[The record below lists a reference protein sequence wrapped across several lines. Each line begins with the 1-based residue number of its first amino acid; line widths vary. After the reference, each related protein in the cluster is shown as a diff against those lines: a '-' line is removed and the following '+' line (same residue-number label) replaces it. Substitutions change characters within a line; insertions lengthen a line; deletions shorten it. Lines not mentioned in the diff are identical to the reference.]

1 MRRECDKINAVIMG
15 KKRFFYGN
23 QRPARDGET
32 PVGEKGTQ
40 TQRREGEQRRNGNRK
55 RGGNSSAPLRYTE
68 EKRALTL
75 GELGVSERVVELLTK
90 NRVNTA
96 GDLVCRTERDMFRIQ
111 GFNKKM
117 LAELKKCLAAKSMDF
132 VPERTE
138 KPRTQDAGEQRS
150 ERAPERRERDRA
162 ERGER
167 ADAGARRDNA
177 PQRADRQKEPRKK
190 LTEPL
195 PVEEWRKVQKSG
207 KWGFFDGFNTV
218 IPAIY
223 DEVFCF
229 KDGLASVEQDEKCG
243 YINPAGEVVIPLE
256 YETAMSFSEG
266 FASVVKGGKCGYIN
280 KENEVVIPFIYD
292 AATPFE
298 EGEAKVKKDGRWGTI
313 VPDGSVKW
321 I

>member
-1 MRRECDKINAVIMG
+1 MG

-23 QRPARDGET
+23 QRPARDGEKEAA
-32 PVGEKGTQ
+32 EKGTENAA
-40 TQRREGEQRRNGNRK
+40 RRGDEQQRRNGGGKK
-55 RGGNSSAPLRYTE
+55 RGDNQPPVRLRYTE

-75 GELGVSERVVELLTK
+75 ADLGVGERLAELLTK
-90 NRVNTA
+90 NRVTTA
-96 GDLVCRTERDMFRIQ
+96 GDLVRRTERDMFRIQ

-117 LAELKKCLAAKSMDF
+117 LVELKKCLAAKGMDF
-132 VPERTE
+132 LPEKSD
-138 KPRTQDAGEQRS
+138 KPQVQPSS
-150 ERAPERRERDRA
+150 ETRA
-162 ERGER
+162 ENSSDRRSAVRGER
-167 ADAGARRDNA
+167 PAEGRRGAVSGSVPRRGEKPA
-177 PQRADRQKEPRKK
+177 TQREQKREERKK

-195 PVEEWRKVQKSG
+195 PVEEWKKVQKSG

-280 KENEVVIPFIYD
+280 KENEVIIPFVYD

-313 VPDGSVKW
+313 LPDGSVKW

>member
-1 MRRECDKINAVIMG
+1 MG

-23 QRPARDGET
+23 QRPARDGEN
-32 PVGEKGTQ
+32 PVGEKGNQ
-40 TQRREGEQRRNGNRK
+40 PQAQRREGEQRRGGGKK
-55 RGGNSSAPLRYTE
+55 RGGNAPAPLRYTE

-75 GELGVSERVVELLTK
+75 AELGVGERLVELLVK
-90 NRVNTA
+90 NRVTTA

-117 LAELKKCLAAKSMDF
+117 LVELKKCLNARAMDF
-132 VPERTE
+132 LPEKTD
-138 KPRTQDAGEQRS
+138 KPQAQSADGQRAEHS
-150 ERAPERRERDRA
+150 SDRRGQERGQERNERA
-162 ERGER
+162 ERTGAGSR
-167 ADAGARRDNA
+167 AGGAPRRD
-177 PQRADRQKEPRKK
+177 QQKEQQCEPRKK

-266 FASVVKGGKCGYIN
+266 YASVVKGGKCGYIN

>member
-1 MRRECDKINAVIMG
+1 MG

-23 QRPARDGET
+23 QRPSRDGET
-32 PVGEKGTQ
+32 ENRDKGTENA
-40 TQRREGEQRRNGNRK
+40 RHGNEQRRGGGRK
-55 RGGNSSAPLRYTE
+55 RGSTPPARLRYTE
-68 EKRALTL
+68 EKRAITL
-75 GELGVSERVVELLTK
+75 SALGVGEHLAELLTK
-90 NRVNTA
+90 NRVTTA

-117 LAELKKCLAAKSMDF
+117 LLELKKCLAAKGMDF
-132 VPERTE
+132 LPERTD
-138 KPRTQDAGEQRS
+138 KPQNKPAAEARAESAGDRRG
-150 ERAPERRERDRA
+150 ERPERDRA
-162 ERGER
+162 RDGATAGGGER
-167 ADAGARRDNA
+167 RRGDRPA
-177 PQRADRQKEPRKK
+177 PQREQKREERKK

-266 FASVVKGGKCGYIN
+266 YASVVKGGKCGYIN
-280 KENEVVIPFIYD
+280 KENEVVIPFVYD

-298 EGEAKVKKDGRWGTI
+298 DGEAKVKKDGRWGTI
-313 VPDGSVKW
+313 FPDGSVKW